1 MMASLD
7 TGGGALPG
15 GASSSLRI
23 SQNFKEETS
32 FVDNFVLIRLKIR
45 VRNLPTQL
53 EDGHRN
59 SLSVYC
65 PKVAQSLQSGAAG
78 CLGLVCSGD
87 QPSQPSARMQSRLT
101 RDVRGS

>member
-23 SQNFKEETS
+23 SQNFREETS
-32 FVDNFVLIRLKIR
+32 FVDHFVLIRLKIQR
-45 VRNLPTQL
+45 VQDLPTQL

-59 SLSVYC
+59 CLSVYC

-87 QPSQPSARMQSRLT
+87 QPSQPSARMQCRLT
-101 RDVRGS
+101 RDV